1 MWKHP
6 LCASRGVDDG
16 GDLGLGVRALMMG
29 WDGIEQWMGAWVSC
43 RVRSS
48 EMQAL

>member
-1 MWKHP
+1 MMGEIWVWV
-6 LCASRGVDDG
+6 CADDG
-16 GDLGLGVRALMMG
+16 MG